1 MDDKTCPVCKL
12 QFSRKDVMMRHHRNK
27 HGITEPY
34 PLTSHADP
42 PPPPQREGTSPP
54 PPPQKEGT
62 APPPPPPPPPHDE
75 DTAAPQKEE
84 TEHLV
89 FKHPFT
95 MTVSGPTSCGKTFF
109 VKQLLQNSR
118 FIQPTIQRIIWLYRR
133 WQPLYDD
140 IQKTVRP
147 YVEFIQGIPVD
158 LEKDSFIDPS
168 VRNMIVLD
176 DLMSTSAKD
185 PRITDLFTE
194 GSHHRNLS
202 VVVLN
207 QNLYFSKDPTQRR
220 NCHYLVLFNN
230 PVDKQQIMTLGR
242 QMYPGKVLY
251 FLEKFEEATSK
262 PFGYLLVD
270 LKPTTSES
278 NRLLG
283 NVLQQQLA
291 KTNEVIPTSNDIN
304 TEQHSAAPYSYQDN
318 PSKQT
323 YENMPSCDDCG
334 VVLDSMHDLQRH
346 IKHWC
351 PENESFKRKRDSK
364 DLDNENPSKKSASE
378 WIEYDG
384 GSDDSS
390 EDVNIDDNEGYKTIL
405 HAAIDT
411 AKDTWDKK
419 YDKYVKEGMNE
430 EDAIQ
435 QSNQK
440 ISPLVQRQFFKRY
453 TELLKLIVPL
463 DKSNVHSDIV
473 RQIQDVVENN
483 TDDETQIRRILMKNR
498 HQFNELFDDDY
509 FETTSDT
516 ENTDDEDD
524 EEDTDEDVQEK
535 D

>member
-1 MDDKTCPVCKL
+1 MDDKTCP
-12 QFSRKDVMMRHHRNK
+12 
-27 HGITEPY
+27 
-34 PLTSHADP
+34 
-42 PPPPQREGTSPP
+42 
-54 PPPQKEGT
+54 
-62 APPPPPPPPPHDE
+62 
-75 DTAAPQKEE
+75 
-84 TEHLV
+84 
-89 FKHPFT
+89 
-95 MTVSGPTSCGKTFF
+95 
-109 VKQLLQNSR
+109 
-118 FIQPTIQRIIWLYRR
+118 
-133 WQPLYDD
+133 
-140 IQKTVRP
+140 
-147 YVEFIQGIPVD
+147 
-158 LEKDSFIDPS
+158 
-168 VRNMIVLD
+168 
-176 DLMSTSAKD
+176 
-185 PRITDLFTE
+185 
-194 GSHHRNLS
+194 
-202 VVVLN
+202 
-207 QNLYFSKDPTQRR
+207 
-220 NCHYLVLFNN
+220 
-230 PVDKQQIMTLGR
+230 
-242 QMYPGKVLY
+242 
-251 FLEKFEEATSK
+251 
-262 PFGYLLVD
+262 
-270 LKPTTSES
+270 
-278 NRLLG
+278 
-283 NVLQQQLA
+283 QQLA

-419 YDKYVKEGMNE
+419 YDKYVKE
-430 EDAIQ
+430 
-435 QSNQK
+435 
-440 ISPLVQRQFFKRY
+440 
-453 TELLKLIVPL
+453 

-509 FETTSDT
+509 FETNSDT

>member
-34 PLTSHADP
+34 PQSSHED

-54 PPPQKEGT
+54 PPPPPQRGDQQLPRNEDM
-62 APPPPPPPPPHDE
+62 PPPPPR
-75 DTAAPQKEE
+75 KEE
-84 TEHLV
+84 TEHFV

-109 VKQLLQNSR
+109 VKQLLQNLR
-118 FIQPTIQRIIWLYRR
+118 LIQPTIHRILWLYRR
-133 WQPLYDD
+133 WQPLYDE

-158 LEKDSFIDPS
+158 LEKDSYIDPS
-168 VRNMIVLD
+168 VRNMIILD

-242 QMYPGKVLY
+242 QMYPGKGLY
-251 FLEKFEEATSK
+251 FFKKFEESTSQ
-262 PFGYLLVD
+262 PFGYLLLD
-270 LKPTTSES
+270 LKPTTPET

-283 NVLQQQLA
+283 NVLQQQSS
-291 KTNEVIPTSNDIN
+291 KTKKVIPTSNDIR
-304 TEQHSAAPYSYQDN
+304 TVQHLPVPYSYEDG
-318 PSKQT
+318 PGEQT

-351 PENESFKRKRDSK
+351 PENEYLKRKRDNE
-364 DLDNENPSKKSASE
+364 DLGNESPSKKSTSE
-378 WIEYDG
+378 WIKYDSV
-384 GSDDSS
+384 SDDSS
-390 EDVNIDDNEGYKTIL
+390 EDVNMDDNEGYKSLL
-405 HAAIDT
+405 HEAIDT
-411 AKDTWDKK
+411 AKDTWDTK

-435 QSNQK
+435 RSNEK
-440 ISPLVQRQFFKRY
+440 ISHIVQRQFFKRY

-463 DKSNVHSDIV
+463 DESKVHSDIV
-473 RQIQDVVENN
+473 QQIQDIAEND
-483 TDDETQIRRILMKNR
+483 TDYETQIRRILMKKR
-498 HQFNELFDDDY
+498 HQFDELFDDDY
-509 FETTSDT
+509 FEINTDT
-516 ENTDDEDD
+516 EDNDDEDD
-524 EEDTDEDVQEK
+524 EEDTDEDIQEE